1 MLDFLKRK
9 KAEPEKQLTFS
20 SNPNPYIDDDAED
33 DDSANY
39 TGDGVLVDRALFA
52 RTVEKH
58 IGQTGIELE
67 ETMLDML
74 TDYYEIVVRSN
85 ANINLTAITEAED
98 FACKHI
104 IDSLMLAQFLAPS
117 NKKRL
122 IDVGTGAG
130 FPTLPLAI
138 THPDHLFVVIESM
151 NKRYEFVKF
160 ACKNVGINN
169 IGINRYRAEEAG
181 HRALFREKFEFATA
195 RAVAPLNVLC
205 EYCLPM
211 VKLGGHFLAMK
222 GANYQEELDGAKN
235 AIFQC
240 GGRFEEVREYTL
252 PGGDKRAIIVIKK
265 VVPCRSSVPRRTA
278 LIKNKPF

>member
-9 KAEPEKQLTFS
+9 KAEPEERSTTFGGD
-20 SNPNPYIDDDAED
+20 NPYISDDD
-33 DDSANY
+33 DDSAKY
-39 TGDGVLVDRALFA
+39 SGDGVLIDRDLFA

-58 IGQTGIELE
+58 IGQTGVELE
-67 ETMLDML
+67 DTMLDML

-85 ANINLTAITEAED
+85 ANINLTAITEAEE

-104 IDSLMLAQFLAPS
+104 IDSLMLAQFIAPS
-117 NKKRL
+117 YKKRL
-122 IDVGTGAG
+122 MDVGTGAG

-138 THPDHLFVVIESM
+138 THPDHRFAVIESL
-151 NKRYEFVKF
+151 NKRYEFIKF
-160 ACKNVGINN
+160 ACKNIGINN

-181 HRALFREKFEFATA
+181 HRSLFREKFEFSTA

-211 VKLGGHFLAMK
+211 VKMGGHFLAMK
-222 GANYQEELDGAKN
+222 GANYREELDGAKN

-278 LIKNKPF
+278 AIKSKPF